1 MSLGFRFWLWAVLTG
16 SRLKAY
22 LLEGK
27 RLLAAGQNLLALNTY
42 REVVRQ
48 WPNRSE
54 GYYGMSKAYWAMSLR
69 PESAREQ
76 QIGESLARLQDD
88 PDDVEARINLARALV
103 DKEMHGWAAAHLDYA
118 LKLAPREPEVL
129 KLAANSF
136 SQNRNYTKAADA
148 LFELVR
154 QEPLNAE
161 HYEVLT
167 RNLRK
172 AGLTQQA
179 AKQGAIA
186 EALKAVEAE
195 PGNSEVVDRAV
206 RHFLAGGKRS
216 LAITLVDRS
225 LESEPQKSG
234 LHRLKGEL
242 LLDERQGKAAIESL
256 MKAVELDP
264 TDIKAHALL
273 SKAYRHENLPAKA
286 EQHGSLVDTIEA
298 AKKSDDPLEADA
310 ALVRVLL
317 DSGHLERALEQAE
330 KMAREHPADW
340 RSPYVRGLV
349 LGGQGQQQEALRA
362 FAQSV
367 NLNSMA
373 PEPHLELARLH
384 SEAGEVLEAVGEA
397 RKAVNISPRDPEI
410 RRVLAG
416 ILRAHGYLD
425 QAAEEEE
432 LAEAF
437 EKKVR

>member
-16 SRLKAY
+16 SRQKAY
-22 LLEGK
+22 TLEGK
-27 RLLAAGQNLLALNTY
+27 RLLAIGHNLLALNTY

-48 WPNRSE
+48 WPNQSE
-54 GYYGMSKAYWAMSLR
+54 GYHGMSKAYWAMGLR

-76 QIGESLARLQDD
+76 QIGDSLARLQSD
-88 PDDVEARINLARALV
+88 PDDVEARVNLARALIE
-103 DKEMHGWAAAHLDYA
+103 KEMYGWAAAHLDYA
-118 LKLAPREPEVL
+118 IKLTPRDPEVL
-129 KLAANSF
+129 KLAATAF

-161 HYEVLT
+161 YYESLT

-186 EALKAVEAE
+186 EALKAVEAD
-195 PGNSEVVDRAV
+195 PGNSELVDRAV

-216 LAITLVDRS
+216 LALTLVERS
-225 LESEPQKSG
+225 LSRNPDKNG

-256 MKAVELDP
+256 LKAVELDP

-273 SKAYRHENLPAKA
+273 SKAYRHEGMTAKA
-286 EQHGSLVDTIEA
+286 EQHGSLVETIET

-330 KMAREHPADW
+330 KMAREHPDDW
-340 RSPYVRGLV
+340 RSPYVQGLV
-349 LGGQGQQQEALRA
+349 LRGQGRNQEAQRA
-362 FAQSV
+362 FAKAV
-367 NLNSMA
+367 NLNSMV
-373 PEPHLELARLH
+373 PEPHLEMAQLH
-384 SEAGEVLEAVGEA
+384 SESGEVLEAVGEA
-397 RKAVNISPRDPEI
+397 RKAVNISPRDPDI

-425 QAAEEEE
+425 QAAEEED

-437 EKKVR
+437 EKKS